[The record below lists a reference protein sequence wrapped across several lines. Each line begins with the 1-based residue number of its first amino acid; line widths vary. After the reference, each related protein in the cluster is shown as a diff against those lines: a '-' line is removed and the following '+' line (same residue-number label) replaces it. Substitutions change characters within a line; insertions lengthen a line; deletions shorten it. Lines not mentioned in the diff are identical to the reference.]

1 MSGTVTT
8 LALKAPYLVFI
19 GDTKDSIYAK
29 TGYGLVHWVPDKVV
43 GQLRLPGCG
52 VRLDTEELT
61 LAEAA
66 ERGAKSLI
74 IAVAP
79 VGGALPEHWNSVVLE
94 AIAHGMDIVAGLHSK
109 LRDTPEFVAAAKQH
123 GVELVDVRVP
133 PRGIPVGNGQKRSGR
148 RMLTVG
154 TDCAVGKKYTALA
167 MTRAMNEAG
176 LKATFRASG
185 QTGIMI
191 AGEGIPI
198 DAVVADFI
206 SGAAELL
213 SPANEPDHWDVV
225 EGQGSLFNPGYAAV
239 TLGLVHGSQPDAM
252 ILCHRADLEDIQGWP
267 GYRIPPLTEC
277 MEAYIAAARLTNP
290 AARFIGVSIN
300 TSGLPESERRTY
312 LDRATGELGL
322 PCVDPIAEGP
332 AQIVNVLRQAFEDS
346 PP

>member
-1 MSGTVTT
+1 MTAGWTT

-19 GDTKDSIYAK
+19 GDTKDPIYAK
-29 TGYGLVHWVPDKVV
+29 TGFGLVQWVPEKVV

-52 VRLDTEELT
+52 VRLDTEDLT

-66 ERGAKSLI
+66 ERGARSLI

-79 VGGALPEHWNSVVLE
+79 VGGALPEHWNSVVIE
-94 AIAHGMDIVAGLHSK
+94 AIAQGMDIVAGLHSK
-109 LRDTPEFVAAAKQH
+109 LKDNPEFVVAAKKH
-123 GVELVDVRVP
+123 GVDLVDVRVP

-148 RMLTVG
+148 RILTVG

-167 MTRAMNEAG
+167 MAKAMNEDG
-176 LKATFRASG
+176 MKATFRASG

-213 SPANEPDHWDVV
+213 SPANDADHWDVV
-225 EGQGSLFNPGYAAV
+225 EGQGSLFNPGYAGV

-267 GYRIPPLTEC
+267 GYRIPPLDAC
-277 MEAYIAAARLTNP
+277 LEAYLSAARLTNR
-290 AARFIGVSIN
+290 ATRFIGVSIN
-300 TSGLPESERRTY
+300 TSGLPADERRSY
-312 LDRATGELGL
+312 LENVANQLGL
-322 PCVDPIAEGP
+322 PCVDPISDGP
-332 AQIVNVLRQAFEDS
+332 GPIVEFLKKEFSGSAT
-346 PP
+346 